1 MRQKALNI
9 YETVKTKVDQQEY
22 LQVMGG
28 EPIKKERGNNSYTL
42 K

>member
-9 YETVKTKVDQQEY
+9 YETVKTSGPARIST
-22 LQVMGG
+22 GG
-28 EPIKKERGNNSYTL
+28 GGRANKERGNNSYTL